1 MSEEYIIHDHAVS
14 TGSAERRPRSEKPA
28 FIPRPLVQTNRAFLV
43 VTITAGLLLHHAI
56 LLLPLITGLIGLVF
70 RRNPVILAGRPFL
83 HKSPD
88 HYHWEDP
95 SDQRFN
101 QWIATILV
109 SGSLLAFAA
118 GYPVAGYVF
127 GGMVILAAGI
137 ALLGF
142 CVGCYIHF
150 QYRQWQYKRSQGATE

>member
-1 MSEEYIIHDHAVS
+1 MSEEYIIRDHAVR
-14 TGSAERRPRSEKPA
+14 TESARQNRRKEKPT
-28 FIPRPLVQTNRAFLV
+28 FIPRPLVQTNRTFLV
-43 VTITAGLLLHHAI
+43 ITITAGLLLNHAI

-83 HKSPD
+83 KKSPD
-88 HYHWEDP
+88 HYHREDP
-95 SDQRFN
+95 SDLRFN

-109 SGSLLAFAA
+109 ALSIGAFAG
-118 GYPVAGYVF
+118 GYPVAGYLF

-150 QYRQWQYKRSQGATE
+150 QYRQWQYKRSQAASE